1 MIAAHRGTRAGDWNA
16 CSDRRLQQQ
25 SGAESGLD
33 VRAEHAAQDR
43 LEIDEHQTRTLTS
56 YEELL

>member
-1 MIAAHRGTRAGDWNA
+1 MTAAHRGTRTGEWSA

-25 SGAESGLD
+25 SGTDSGLD
-33 VRAEHAAQDR
+33 VRADHAAQDR